1 MAAALTLRR
10 TVSPSLVTKLFS
22 TLRPA
27 HFAPAATRSFN
38 SDAQMSCFD
47 DDDSESGDERPFAH
61 HRDRVPSRRAP
72 FSFSDVFGLSPVDHQ
87 PFMANPFLATGA
99 RRGWDVKEDKDG
111 LYLRMDMP
119 GLGKEN
125 VKVSVEQNTLVI
137 KGEGN
142 KETDDDEEPRRYSN
156 RIDLPERIL
165 KLDGIKAE
173 MKNGVLKVMVPKLK
187 AEERT
192 DVRQVQIQ

>member
-1 MAAALTLRR
+1 MTAAAAALTLRR
-10 TVSPSLVTKLFS
+10 SASPSLLTKLFS
-22 TLRPA
+22 KLRPS
-27 HFAPAATRSFN
+27 HFAPAASRSLN
-38 SDAQMSCFD
+38 SNPQMHRFD
-47 DDDSESGDERPFAH
+47 DDDSVSEDERPFLN
-61 HRDRVPSRRAP
+61 RVRRGP
-72 FSFSDVFGLSPVDHQ
+72 LSFSS
-87 PFMANPFLATGA
+87 
-99 RRGWDVKEDKDG
+99 WDLKEDMVG

-137 KGEGN
+137 NGEGD
-142 KETDDDEEPRRYSN
+142 KEADDDDVPRRYSN
-156 RIDLPERIL
+156 RIDLPENIL

-192 DVRQVQIQ
+192 DLRHVQIQ